1 MADEGYSCAD
11 VKRYIYEHAK
21 MRLEDYDWVLKYT
34 ATMRTNAKERV
45 QAGLLPLEF
54 AGEPGSS
61 VRVLSSPEL
70 LHIIVCGDPYRNR
83 VMVMEGSH
91 TQPTTKPLRL
101 PSNWVELL
109 HSRERRGT
117 Y

>member
-1 MADEGYSCAD
+1 
-11 VKRYIYEHAK
+11 
-21 MRLEDYDWVLKYT
+21 
-34 ATMRTNAKERV
+34 MRTNAKERV

-54 AGEPGSS
+54 AGEPGSN

-83 VMVMEGSH
+83 VMVMEGGH
-91 TQPTTKPLRL
+91 TQPTTRPLRL

-109 HSRERRGT
+109 AHESAKDPTEGIIKVGSANVYGRTWMNVIICGARS
-117 Y
+117 